1 MSFFS
6 VYYRYF
12 ITIIFFAGLRF
23 VENQEVLLPWQRD
36 VTTSPL
42 YAHGRLRSSWNR
54 KQEWI
59 RKQ

>member
-23 VENQEVLLPWQRD
+23 VENQEVLLPWQYD